1 MGECPAEVCA
11 LEEVRLS
18 KVAETGP
25 KGVDEGSSETTKGST
40 VSMWVPKDE
49 VQIEVHDHENSSDV
63 GLLILG
69 ALLPGKGQKVFIDDL
84 GAGTA

>member
-1 MGECPAEVCA
+1 MGERPAEVCA
-11 LEEVRLS
+11 LEEMGLS
-18 KVAETGP
+18 QVAETGP
-25 KGVDEGSSETTKGST
+25 KGVDEGSSETAKGSA
-40 VSMWVPKDE
+40 VK
-49 VQIEVHDHENSSDV
+49 IEVHDHKYSSDV

>member
-25 KGVDEGSSETTKGST
+25 KGVDEGSSETAKGST
-40 VSMWVPKDE
+40 VSMRV
-49 VQIEVHDHENSSDV
+49 S
-63 GLLILG
+63 
-69 ALLPGKGQKVFIDDL
+69 
-84 GAGTA
+84 